1 MACSRDHLSISIR
14 FEIEEMGKVAVGATV
29 VCAAAV
35 CAAAVYIVRRQ
46 MESSGEMGGSV

>member
-1 MACSRDHLSISIR
+1 
-14 FEIEEMGKVAVGATV
+14 MGKVAVGATV

-46 MESSGEMGGSV
+46 MESSGEMGACDRDPEGDGGGLREVGI